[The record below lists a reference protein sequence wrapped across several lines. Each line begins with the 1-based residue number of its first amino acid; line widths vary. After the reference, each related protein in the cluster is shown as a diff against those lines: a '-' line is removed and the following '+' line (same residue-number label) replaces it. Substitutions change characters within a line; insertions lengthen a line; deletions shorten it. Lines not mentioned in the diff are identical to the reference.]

1 MKISE
6 AIRAKW
12 EDPEYRRKTL
22 ASMHKRTGHYGAAR
36 VKLTTP
42 KEHGD
47 RLTADESFI
56 AEVLA
61 DEDDQNLQRASAA
74 GQLKTPPHVTLP
86 RAPHQ
91 SKTTFSSEGERDFK
105 RRAEASHTDLNYPK
119 VRVSEVASNSLGS
132 HTSQESDKPSI
143 DSPACA
149 SYIDPL
155 ASQKLEKIKQLR
167 ESRLQMESQRREAS
181 DRARLLMVEA
191 ERAALALE
199 SAARTDKAALA
210 TLNKTRRLLA
220 EAARAIQMAE
230 SEKIN
235 TSLSALLTTSGYI
248 SDMLMKGSF
257 SSPAASPPT
266 PKQQSITCTQ
276 ISLGSSNKL
285 DDASSVHHFSPDS
298 TQSHQVEMGMMP
310 TVATRESADTEST
323 STLHSSSFS
332 GLLAR
337 EMCLLTGHQKQ
348 QQQQKNTQTATALGS
363 GRIKVKKWYKDDDG
377 LMDEMGGKR

>member
-1 MKISE
+1 VISFVHDL
-6 AIRAKW
+6 RLQ
-12 EDPEYRRKTL
+12 EYRRKTL

-36 VKLTTP
+36 VKLTPP

-91 SKTTFSSEGERDFK
+91 SKTIFSSEGERDFK

-181 DRARLLMVEA
+181 DRAR
-191 ERAALALE
+191 
-199 SAARTDKAALA
+199 
-210 TLNKTRRLLA
+210 
-220 EAARAIQMAE
+220 
-230 SEKIN
+230 
-235 TSLSALLTTSGYI
+235 
-248 SDMLMKGSF
+248 
-257 SSPAASPPT
+257 
-266 PKQQSITCTQ
+266 
-276 ISLGSSNKL
+276 
-285 DDASSVHHFSPDS
+285 
-298 TQSHQVEMGMMP
+298 
-310 TVATRESADTEST
+310 
-323 STLHSSSFS
+323 
-332 GLLAR
+332 
-337 EMCLLTGHQKQ
+337 
-348 QQQQKNTQTATALGS
+348 
-363 GRIKVKKWYKDDDG
+363 
-377 LMDEMGGKR
+377 